1 MDGRRHRVALD
12 RGRQLGRVIEQA
24 RLRVVWRRHG
34 MLPPA
39 EFIARLMAD
48 VETFRAGAPQ
58 TDDIT
63 LVVPAAAPA

>member
-1 MDGRRHRVALD
+1 
-12 RGRQLGRVIEQA
+12 
-24 RLRVVWRRHG
+24 